1 MSLACPKPDNYDNE
15 VTYPFD
21 KFLKTSLSSVRGSN
35 GKMIIYANNSLGD
48 TQIKEI
54 SIAVP
59 AESKRIKHFTENL

>member
-1 MSLACPKPDNYDNE
+1 MSLKCPKPDNYDDE
-15 VTYPFD
+15 FKYSFV
-21 KFLKTSLSSVRGSN
+21 KFLNPSLSTVRGSN

-59 AESKRIKHFTENL
+59 AESKRIKLNH